1 MGVPEFDA
9 IRLELWKDVHHA
21 SPEVF
26 AKIDAAEAAYMA
38 KCAEVDRR
46 YLFAGWLQSGHPYYV
61 ETTATYEDMDNEVAR
76 LHARVAELEDE
87 NAGLHDEIGAR
98 GNKLGE
104 ANARVAELKE
114 EVKSSQRDADEWR
127 KACQQG

>member
-9 IRLELWKDVHHA
+9 IRREIGALGTNQQAVVRD
-21 SPEVF
+21 
-26 AKIDAAEAAYMA
+26 KIDAAEAAYMA

>member
-9 IRLELWKDVHHA
+9 IRREIGALGTNQQAVVRD
-21 SPEVF
+21 
-26 AKIDAAEAAYMA
+26 KIDAAEAAYMA

-76 LHARVAELEDE
+76 LRARVAEL
-87 NAGLHDEIGAR
+87 GLELESAAS
-98 GNKLGE
+98 KLEFVGSPDGSGH
-104 ANARVAELKE
+104 ADLAKSIRRVLNHE
-114 EVKSSQRDADEWR
+114 
-127 KACQQG
+127 